1 MADYLIPTGADV
13 ECSPMHS
20 YWTNYKRLADLY
32 VAGNDDTFMF
42 VPYDTQQSYNE
53 QDIQNECNRIGE
65 NEGIRNMYRQY
76 YNKYIT
82 KFRKTQNQADL
93 ETAMEYL
100 ADFKKQDLD
109 TGTLV
114 ADDDYGKC
122 TTCHEEPRI
131 GEYTGLCADCYW
143 SEDSYL
149 KKMRRNAIPSSGF

>member
-1 MADYLIPTGADV
+1 MPDLNKSVFNGVIKNGFVSVRRYRLSPQYTAQTDKMADYLIPTGADV
-13 ECSPMHS
+13 EGSPMHS

-82 KFRKTQNQADL
+82 KFRKTHNQSDL
-93 ETAMEYL
+93 ENAMEY
-100 ADFKKQDLD
+100 Q
-109 TGTLV
+109 
-114 ADDDYGKC
+114 
-122 TTCHEEPRI
+122 I
-131 GEYTGLCADCYW
+131 GRAHV
-143 SEDSYL
+143 
-149 KKMRRNAIPSSGF
+149 

>member
-13 ECSPMHS
+13 EGSPMHS

-32 VAGNDDTFMF
+32 VAGNDDAFMF

-65 NEGIRNMYRQY
+65 DEGIRNMYRQY

-93 ETAMEYL
+93 DTALEYL
-100 ADFKKQDLD
+100 EDFKKQD
-109 TGTLV
+109 
-114 ADDDYGKC
+114 DDYGNCTKC
-122 TTCHEEPRI
+122 DEEPRI
-131 GEYTGLCADCYW
+131 GEYTELCADCYW

-149 KKMRRNAIPSSGF
+149 KSMIRNGIASSDKESLARQ